1 MQPKYV
7 KAIKDTLKEL
17 MQKHCLR
24 KDRESGI
31 RYQCYQHCLDIIG
44 KFEKRDQ
51 RDRDKQK
58 LSFPPEYIFER
69 ESFTKVWNE
78 VFTAE
83 ETDSVF
89 SLCQESPYLDDF
101 IIAWDEDTFY
111 FIHKK
116 SCTIITFYKHIGR
129 CNTCSNQDLDLDDLK
144 KFFTL
149 LKEDLIYKEKL

>member
-24 KDRESGI
+24 KDKESGI
-31 RYQCYQHCLDIIG
+31 RYQCYQHCLDIIS

-51 RDRDKQK
+51 RDRK
-58 LSFPPEYIFER
+58 
-69 ESFTKVWNE
+69 E

-101 IIAWDEDTFY
+101 ILAWDEDTFY

-116 SCTIITFYKHIGR
+116 SCTIITFYKHVGR

-149 LKEDLIYKEKL
+149 LKEDLVYKEKL